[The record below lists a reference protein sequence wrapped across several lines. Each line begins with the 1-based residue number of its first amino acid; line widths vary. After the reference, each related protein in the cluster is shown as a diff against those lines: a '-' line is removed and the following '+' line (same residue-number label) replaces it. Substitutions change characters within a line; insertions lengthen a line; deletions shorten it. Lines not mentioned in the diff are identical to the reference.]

1 MFVKIRKS
9 HRVFFSSAVRCS
21 HHEFSPEANWRAF
34 GPAGGGGGC
43 GFNFELSA
51 SIEGS
56 PDPETGWILSEED
69 FDAMLRE
76 VVQDWDHSFLN
87 DSEPKFKALNP
98 TPENMVSELFR
109 RIDQRVGKLRPAL
122 QLVGTRLRQDKNL
135 WVGCE
140 GSGFPLLLTQAFR
153 IQCVHR
159 HHNPDLSMEENRRLY
174 NKCASMHG
182 HEYTIE
188 VTAQGEVDSE
198 TGLVM
203 KRDEFQQDVERV
215 LIKPFNQTFLNE
227 IVGNTSGE
235 ILTEKWSQLMR
246 QAWGDKFAFLVVRET
261 RKNSFVEATNGRERA
276 LLLL

>member
-98 TPENMVSELFR
+98 TPENMVSVSA
-109 RIDQRVGKLRPAL
+109 D
-122 QLVGTRLRQDKNL
+122 
-135 WVGCE
+135 
-140 GSGFPLLLTQAFR
+140 
-153 IQCVHR
+153 
-159 HHNPDLSMEENRRLY
+159 
-174 NKCASMHG
+174 
-182 HEYTIE
+182 
-188 VTAQGEVDSE
+188 
-198 TGLVM
+198 
-203 KRDEFQQDVERV
+203 
-215 LIKPFNQTFLNE
+215 
-227 IVGNTSGE
+227 
-235 ILTEKWSQLMR
+235 
-246 QAWGDKFAFLVVRET
+246 
-261 RKNSFVEATNGRERA
+261 
-276 LLLL
+276 